1 MSKKDDALLEVLRTN
16 ARKSTKEIAQMLGIP
31 ISTAYD
37 RIKKLEE
44 NGVIE
49 GYRAVLN
56 PKKLGKGMAAII
68 ALTVNYF
75 SRTGEK
81 VSQRKLAEKLASI
94 PCVEEV
100 HIVAG
105 GNDIIMKV
113 RVANVDELNKFVIDE
128 LRNIDGVDKTQTAIV
143 LDSVKD
149 VY

>member
-1 MSKKDDALLEVLRTN
+1 MSKKDDALLEVLRAN
-16 ARKSTKEIAQMLGIP
+16 ARKSTKEIAQALGIP

-44 NGVIE
+44 SGVIE

-56 PKKLGKGMAAII
+56 PKKLGKGMAAIVS
-68 ALTVNYF
+68 LTVNYF

-81 VSQRKLAEKLASI
+81 VSQRKLAEKLAAI
-94 PCVEEV
+94 ACVEEV

-113 RVANVDELNKFVIDE
+113 RMANVDELNRFVIDE
-128 LRNIDGVDKTQTAIV
+128 LRNIDGVDKTQTAII

>member
-1 MSKKDDALLEVLRTN
+1 MKKKDIEILRILREN
-16 ARKSTKEIAQMLGIP
+16 ARKSTKEIARSAGIP

-44 NGVIE
+44 EGIIE

-56 PKKLGKGMAAII
+56 PKKLGTGVSAVIS
-68 ALTVNYF
+68 LTVNYY
-75 SRTGEK
+75 SPGSEK
-81 VSQRKLAEKLASI
+81 ISQRELAEKIARFS
-94 PCVEEV
+94 CVEEV

-105 GNDIIMKV
+105 GADIIMKV
-113 RVANVDELNKFVIDE
+113 RMANVDELNKFIIDE
-128 LRNIDGVDKTQTAIV
+128 LRNIEGVDKTQTLIV

>member
-1 MSKKDDALLEVLRTN
+1 MSKKDDALLELLKVNSR
-16 ARKSTKEIAQMLGIP
+16 RSTKEIAQALGIP
-31 ISTAYD
+31 ISTVYD
-37 RIKKLEE
+37 RVKKLEE
-44 NGVIE
+44 QGVIE

-56 PKKLGKGMAAII
+56 PKKLGKDVGAI
-68 ALTVNYF
+68 LSVTVNYF

-81 VSQRKLAEKLASI
+81 VSQRKLAERLAAI

-105 GNDIIMKV
+105 GNDIILKV
-113 RVANVDELNKFVIDE
+113 RMESVEELNRFVIDE
-128 LRNIDGVDKTQTAIV
+128 LRSIDGVDKTQTAII

>member
-1 MSKKDDALLEVLRTN
+1 MSKKDDAILEVLRTN
-16 ARKSTKEIAQMLGIP
+16 ARKSTKELAQMLGMP
-31 ISTAYD
+31 ISTVYD

-44 NGVIE
+44 SGVIE

-56 PKKLGKGMAAII
+56 PKKLGKGMGAIVSI
-68 ALTVNYF
+68 TVSYY

-81 VSQRKLAEKLASI
+81 VSQRKLAEKLAAI
-94 PCVEEV
+94 QCVEEV

-113 RVANVDELNKFVIDE
+113 RVANVDELNRFVIDD
-128 LRNIDGVDKTQTAIV
+128 LRNIDGVDKTQTAII

-149 VY
+149 TY

>member
-1 MSKKDDALLEVLRTN
+1 MSKKDDALLEVLRAN
-16 ARKSTKEIAQMLGIP
+16 ARKSTKEIAQELGIP
-31 ISTAYD
+31 ISTVYD

-44 NGVIE
+44 QGVIE

-56 PKKLGKGMAAII
+56 PKKLGKGMGAIVSI
-68 ALTVNYF
+68 TVSYY

-81 VSQRKLAEKLASI
+81 VSQRKLAEKLAAIS
-94 PCVEEV
+94 CVEEV

-113 RVANVDELNKFVIDE
+113 RVANVDELNRFVIDD
-128 LRNIDGVDKTQTAIV
+128 LRNIDGVDKTQTAII